1 MAGGEY
7 RDRLRPMSPASPVS
21 TTQPGNPSPP
31 LAREN
36 RSHIGLGARVALLV
50 LVLFGEKFALNFF
63 IDTASADT
71 ARGSGATVRLLQHF
85 GFRFAVPFVLAL
97 ALFIVV
103 GRGSA
108 LERINLEAR
117 GAAIR
122 SRWLLLHAA
131 LIAALA
137 FSLTFWYQPHGLQWP
152 WVGVSLALAAAAGVA
167 LLAGL
172 APLALWR
179 GGAAALGIRWL
190 YAAAAAALACAMFSS
205 SQQLW
210 GATAQVT
217 FQLVKLL
224 LEPFLPS
231 LHADAATRTLET
243 THFAIYVAPECS
255 GLEGVALMVVFSSAW
270 LLYFRRE
277 YRFPRALVL
286 VPAGVLLI
294 FGLNV
299 VRIAVLMLIGDAGFA
314 AMALYGFHSQAGWIA
329 FNCAACGLAVASRHS
344 AWLSPRPGRDGA
356 ATATDANPTA
366 AYLLPLLAIL
376 AAGMVSRALSSGF
389 ETWYAL
395 RLVAAAAVLAIGWQP
410 LVQLD
415 WRFGWRAVGVG
426 AAMFA
431 LWLTAAH
438 FLLAPRA
445 MPAQLAAMPAG
456 ARALWL
462 AARVL
467 TGVVLVPIAEE
478 LAYRGYLMRR
488 LLAEDF
494 TAVPFAAVG
503 WIPLLAAAAAC
514 CLLQGAL
521 WLPAVGAGIAYGV
534 VLIRSGRMGEAVA
547 AHAITNL
554 LLAAAVLAAGQW
566 QLWQ

>member
-1 MAGGEY
+1 M
-7 RDRLRPMSPASPVS
+7 
-21 TTQPGNPSPP
+21 
-31 LAREN
+31 
-36 RSHIGLGARVALLV
+36 GLGARVALLV

-63 IDTASADT
+63 VDTASADT
-71 ARGSGATVRLLQHF
+71 ARGSGALVRLLQHI

-103 GRGSA
+103 GRGSSLA
-108 LERINLEAR
+108 RVDLEAR
-117 GAAIR
+117 GVGVR
-122 SRWLLLHAA
+122 SRWLMLHVA
-131 LIAALA
+131 LGAALA
-137 FSLTFWYQPHGLQWP
+137 VSLTFWYRDHALQLP
-152 WVGVSLALAAAAGVA
+152 LVGISLLLAAAAGIA

-190 YAAAAAALACAMFSS
+190 YAAAAAAVACAMFTW

-210 GATAQVT
+210 GSTAQVT

-224 LEPFLPS
+224 LQPFLPA
-231 LHADAATRTLET
+231 LHADAATRTLAT
-243 THFAIYVAPECS
+243 TNFAIYVAPECS
-255 GLEGVALMVVFSSAW
+255 GLEGVALMVAFASAW

-277 YRFPRALVL
+277 YLFPRALVL
-286 VPAGVLLI
+286 VPAGVLVI

-314 AMALYGFHSQAGWIA
+314 AIALYGFHSQAGWIA

-344 AWLSPRPGRDGA
+344 AWLRAGPGRDCA
-356 ATATDANPTA
+356 ATAADANPTA

-376 AAGMVSRALSSGF
+376 AAGMVSRAISGGF

-395 RLVAAAAVLAIGWQP
+395 RLVAAAAVLALWWRP
-410 LVQLD
+410 LAKLD

-426 AAMFA
+426 AAIFA
-431 LWLTAAH
+431 LWLAAAH

-445 MPAQLAAMPAG
+445 MLAQLAALPAG

-462 AARVL
+462 AARIL
-467 TGVVLVPIAEE
+467 TGVVLVPLAQE

-494 TAVPFAAVG
+494 AAVPFATVG
-503 WIPLLAAAAAC
+503 WIPLLLAAAAC
-514 CLLQGAL
+514 GLLEGAL
-521 WLPAVGAGIAYGV
+521 WLPAMGAGVAYGL

-566 QLWQ
+566 QLWR

>member
-1 MAGGEY
+1 M
-7 RDRLRPMSPASPVS
+7 
-21 TTQPGNPSPP
+21 
-31 LAREN
+31 
-36 RSHIGLGARVALLV
+36 ALLV

-63 IDTASADT
+63 VDTASADT
-71 ARGSGATVRLLQHF
+71 ARGSGAVVRLLQHI

-108 LERINLEAR
+108 LERINRDAR
-117 GAAIR
+117 GAGIR
-122 SRWLLLHAA
+122 GRWLMLHVA
-131 LIAALA
+131 LSAALA
-137 FSLTFWYQPHGLQWP
+137 VSLTFWYRPHGLQLP
-152 WVGVSLALAAAAGVA
+152 LVGVSLVLAAAAAIA

-179 GGAAALGIRWL
+179 AGAAALGIRWL
-190 YAAAAAALACAMFSS
+190 YAAAAAAVACAMFTW

-210 GATAQVT
+210 GSTAQVT

-224 LEPFLPS
+224 LQPFLPS
-231 LHADAATRTLET
+231 LHADAATRTLAT

-255 GLEGVALMVVFSSAW
+255 GLEGVALMVAFSSAW
-270 LLYFRRE
+270 LLYFRRD
-277 YRFPRALVL
+277 YLFPRALLL
-286 VPAGVLLI
+286 VPAGVLVI

-299 VRIAVLMLIGDAGFA
+299 ARIALLMLIGDAGFA

-329 FNCAACGLAVASRHS
+329 FNCAACGLAVASRHG
-344 AWLSPRPGRDGA
+344 AWLRPGPGRDSATTA
-356 ATATDANPTA
+356 AADANPTA

-376 AAGMVSRALSSGF
+376 AAGMVSRAISSGF

-395 RLVAAAAVLAIGWQP
+395 RLVAAAAVLALWWRP
-410 LVQLD
+410 LAKLD
-415 WRFGWRAVGVG
+415 WRCGWRAVGVG
-426 AAMFA
+426 TAIFA

-462 AARVL
+462 AARIL
-467 TGVVLVPIAEE
+467 TGVVLVPIAQE

-488 LLAEDF
+488 LLAADF
-494 TAVPFAAVG
+494 AAVPFASVG
-503 WIPLLAAAAAC
+503 WIALLLAAAAC
-514 CLLQGAL
+514 CLLEGAL
-521 WLPAVGAGIAYGV
+521 WLPALGAGVAYGLL
-534 VLIRSGRMGEAVA
+534 LIRSGRMGEAVA
-547 AHAITNL
+547 AHAVTNL
-554 LLAAAVLAAGQW
+554 LLAAAVLAAGEW
-566 QLWQ
+566 QLWR

>member
-1 MAGGEY
+1 M
-7 RDRLRPMSPASPVS
+7 P
-21 TTQPGNPSPP
+21 TQPGNLSPP

-36 RSHIGLGARVALLV
+36 GSHMGLGGRVALLV

-63 IDTASADT
+63 VDTASADS
-71 ARGSGATVRLLQHF
+71 ARGSGALVRLLQHF
-85 GFRFAVPFVLAL
+85 GFRFAVPFALAL

-103 GRGSA
+103 GRGST
-108 LERINLEAR
+108 LEQISLEAR
-117 GAAIR
+117 GAGIR
-122 SRWLLLHAA
+122 SRWLMLHVA

-137 FSLTFWYQPHGLQWP
+137 VSLTFWYRPHGLQLP
-152 WVGVSLALAAAAGVA
+152 LVGVSLVLAAAAGLA

-172 APLALWR
+172 APLSLWR

-190 YAAAAAALACAMFSS
+190 YAAAAAALACATFTW

-210 GATAQVT
+210 GSTAQVT

-243 THFAIYVAPECS
+243 TNFAIYVAPECS
-255 GLEGVALMVVFSSAW
+255 GLEGVGLMVAFSTGW

-277 YRFPRALVL
+277 YLFPRALVL
-286 VPAGVLLI
+286 VPAGVLAI
-294 FGLNV
+294 FGLNA
-299 VRIAVLMLIGDAGFA
+299 VRIAVLMLIGAAGFPA
-314 AMALYGFHSQAGWIA
+314 IALYGFHSQAGWIA

-344 AWLSPRPGRDGA
+344 AWLRPGRDGA
-356 ATATDANPTA
+356 ATAADTNPTA

-376 AAGMVSRALSSGF
+376 AAGMVSRAISSGF

-395 RLVAAAAVLAIGWQP
+395 RLVAAAAALAVCWRP
-410 LVQLD
+410 LAQLD
-415 WRFGWRAVGVG
+415 WRFGWRAVGAG
-426 AAMFA
+426 AAIFA
-431 LWLTAAH
+431 LWLAAAH

-456 ARALWL
+456 GRARWL

-467 TGVVLVPIAEE
+467 TDVVLVPVAQE

-494 TAVPFAAVG
+494 AAVPFAAVG
-503 WIPLLAAAAAC
+503 WIALLVAAAAS

-521 WLPAVGAGIAYGV
+521 WLPAIGAGIAYGL

-547 AHAITNL
+547 AHSITNL

>member
-1 MAGGEY
+1 
-7 RDRLRPMSPASPVS
+7 MSN
-21 TTQPGNPSPP
+21 TQPGNPSPP

-36 RSHIGLGARVALLV
+36 GAHMGLGARVALLV
-50 LVLFGEKFALNFF
+50 LVLFGEKFTLNFF
-63 IDTASADT
+63 VDTASADT
-71 ARGSGATVRLLQHF
+71 ARGAGAAVRLLQHF
-85 GFRFAVPFVLAL
+85 GFRFAVPFILAL
-97 ALFIVV
+97 ALFIAV
-103 GRGSA
+103 GRGGT

-117 GAAIR
+117 GARIR
-122 SRWLLLHAA
+122 SRWLMLHAA

-137 FSLTFWYQPHGLQWP
+137 VSLTFWYRAHGLQLP
-152 WVGVSLALAAAAGVA
+152 MVGVSLVLAAAAGIA

-190 YAAAAAALACAMFSS
+190 YAAAAAALACAMFSW

-210 GATAQVT
+210 GSTAQMT

-231 LHADAATRTLET
+231 LHADAATRTLAT
-243 THFAIYVAPECS
+243 TRFAIYVAPECS
-255 GLEGVALMVVFSSAW
+255 GLEGVALMVVFSSGW

-277 YRFPRALVL
+277 YLFPRALVL

-299 VRIAVLMLIGDAGFA
+299 VRIAVLMLIGDAGLA

-344 AWLSPRPGRDGA
+344 AWLSPRAARDHA
-356 ATATDANPTA
+356 ATAADANPTA

-376 AAGMVSRALSSGF
+376 AAGMVSRAVSSGF

-395 RLVAAAAVLAIGWQP
+395 RLVAAAAVLAIWWRP
-410 LVQLD
+410 LAKLD

-426 AAMFA
+426 AAIFA
-431 LWLTAAH
+431 LWLAAAH
-438 FLLAPRA
+438 FLLAARPI
-445 MPAQLAAMPAG
+445 PAQLAAMPAG

-467 TGVVLVPIAEE
+467 TGVVLVPIAQE

-503 WIPLLAAAAAC
+503 WVPLLVAAAAY

-521 WLPAVGAGIAYGV
+521 WLPAIGGGIAYGL

-566 QLWQ
+566 QLWR